1 MLTCEDTYQALS
13 RLACTAALAVNRK
26 KKTGPKQA
34 GVCCGTGSPND
45 YHDSGGNSVSV
56 LHTLGQAR
64 RAGGRNV
71 KAK

>member
-1 MLTCEDTYQALS
+1 M
-13 RLACTAALAVNRK
+13 ALAVNRR

-56 LHTLGQAR
+56 LHKLGQAR
-64 RAGGRNV
+64 RTGGRNV

>member
-56 LHTLGQAR
+56 LHTFRASNEGR
-64 RAGGRNV
+64 REECQG
-71 KAK
+71 